1 MTLEEKEQELKRRLA
16 ELGSVAVAFSGGVD
30 STYLL
35 AVAAETLG
43 RENVLALTEDSAL
56 IPRSEVTA
64 SQELARQLG
73 VAHRI
78 IQMDVLAEDGI
89 AANQPDR
96 CYHCKHAVLSRLL
109 AEARAAGIPHLVY
122 GANRDDHG
130 DYRPG
135 QRAAEELG
143 VRAPLD
149 EAGLTK
155 AEIRELS
162 RRRGLPTWDKPAMAC
177 LASRFPYGTALEP
190 KALSQVER
198 AEDYLRHELGLR
210 ALRVRHHGPVA
221 RIELPPEDW
230 EKVLEPAARQKL
242 LAAFREIGFTFVTL
256 DLQGLRSGS
265 MNALL

>member
-1 MTLEEKEQELKRRLA
+1 
-16 ELGSVAVAFSGGVD
+16 
-30 STYLL
+30 TYLL

-43 RENVLALTEDSAL
+43 KENVLALTEDSAL
-56 IPRSEVTA
+56 TPRSEVTA

-73 VAHRI
+73 VVHRV

-89 AANQPDR
+89 MANRPDR
-96 CYHCKHAVLSRLL
+96 CYHCKHTVLSRLL
-109 AEARAAGIPHLVY
+109 AEARAAGFPHLVY
-122 GANRDDHG
+122 GANHDDRG

-135 QRAAEELG
+135 ERAAEELG
-143 VRAPLD
+143 VRAPLA
-149 EAGLTK
+149 EVGLTK

-190 KALSQVER
+190 KALSQVEL

-210 ALRVRHHGPVA
+210 ALRVRHHGPIA

-230 EKVLEPAARQKL
+230 DKVLEPAARQKL
-242 LAAFREIGFTFVTL
+242 VAAFQEIGFVFVAL

>member
-1 MTLEEKEQELKRRLA
+1 MTLEEKEQELKHRLA
-16 ELGSVAVAFSGGVD
+16 EFGSVAVAFSGGVD

-43 RENVLALTEDSAL
+43 KDKVLALTADSAL
-56 IPRSEVTA
+56 IPRHEIATSR
-64 SQELARQLG
+64 ELARQLG
-73 VAHRI
+73 VAHRVI
-78 IQMDVLAEDGI
+78 KLDVLGQSSI

-96 CYHCKHAVLSRLL
+96 CYHCKQAVFSRLL
-109 AEARAAGIPHLVY
+109 EEARAAGIPHLVH
-122 GANRDDHG
+122 GANRDDHQ

-149 EAGLTK
+149 EVGLTK

-162 RRRGLPTWDKPAMAC
+162 RRRGLPTWDTPALAC
-177 LASRFPYGTALEP
+177 LASRIPYGTALEP
-190 KALSQVER
+190 EALAQVER
-198 AEDYLRHELGLR
+198 AEDYLRHALGLR
-210 ALRVRHHGPVA
+210 ALRVRYHGPIA

-230 EKVLEPAARQKL
+230 DKVLEPAARQKL
-242 LAAFREIGFTFVTL
+242 VAAFQEIGFTFVAL

>member
-1 MTLEEKEQELKRRLA
+1 MNLEEKEQALKGRLA
-16 ELGSVAVAFSGGVD
+16 EFGSVAVAFSGGVD

-43 RENVLALTEDSAL
+43 KENVLALTEDSAL
-56 IPRSEVTA
+56 IPRGEVIA

-73 VAHRI
+73 VAHRVV
-78 IQMDVLAEDGI
+78 QMDVLAEDGI
-89 AANQPDR
+89 MANRPDR

-109 AEARAAGIPHLVY
+109 AEARAAGFPHLVY
-122 GANRDDHG
+122 GANHDDRG

-135 QRAAEELG
+135 ERAAEELG
-143 VRAPLD
+143 VRAPLA
-149 EAGLTK
+149 EVGLTK

-162 RRRGLPTWDKPAMAC
+162 RRRSLSTWDKPAMAC

-190 KALSQVER
+190 AALSQVER

-210 ALRVRHHGPVA
+210 ALRVRHHGPIA

-230 EKVLEPAARQKL
+230 DKVLEPAARQKL
-242 LAAFREIGFTFVTL
+242 VAAFREIGFTFVAL